1 MYIYLRVYAHYLF
14 TCIYTFTFTRIENV
28 RGKSALRQR
37 RSKAVTRR
45 LQVPCA
51 MSNVPCQTCHVKRAM
66 SNVSNQTYLQKITLI
81 QPIAD
86 SMAQNLE
93 IFSKKFQ
100 FSTRCTR
107 TPMVFII
114 STIFNFILRYCSWIP
129 WAEFR
134 YVNKVLEYLKILWH
148 PICNWLYI

>member
-1 MYIYLRVYAHYLF
+1 MYLRVYTHYLF

-66 SNVSNQTYLQKITLI
+66 SNVPCQTCHVKRAMSNVSNQTYLQKITLI

-93 IFSKKFQ
+93 IISKKFQ

-114 STIFNFILRYCSWIP
+114 STIFYFILRYCS
-129 WAEFR
+129 
-134 YVNKVLEYLKILWH
+134 
-148 PICNWLYI
+148 